1 MTGSTGQSYT
11 GSTGPT
17 GIGFTGPQGAAS
29 SVTGP
34 AGPSTTGSTG
44 PAGVGGAGTVT
55 RGYVKNTLN
64 TSALFDSAAIDQTNF
79 PTSIGIWSVTGINA
93 TSNCLQL
100 DFSANVGSEYVPPN
114 ISGILSWSIG
124 TTTLNTQM
132 ISFGVYNIDN
142 PVTTLQW
149 QASPP
154 HWRLYISIDISS
166 FPSGGSNPVVVYLN
180 LFN

>member
-1 MTGSTGQSYT
+1 VTGA
-11 GSTGPT
+11 TGPSAT
-17 GIGFTGPQGAAS
+17 GL
-29 SVTGP
+29 
-34 AGPSTTGSTG
+34 TG
-44 PAGVGGAGTVT
+44 PAGVGGSGTAT
-55 RGYVKNTLN
+55 YGYVVNTLN
-64 TSALFDSAAIDQTNF
+64 SSALFDSAAINQTNF
-79 PTSIGIWSVTGINA
+79 PSTIGIWSVTAINA

-100 DFSANVGSEYVPPN
+100 DFSANIGSEYLPPN

-132 ISFGVYNIDN
+132 ISYGVYSLDN

-149 QASPP
+149 QTSPP